1 MLVVALALAAN
12 ALAPVAAELRRV
24 RRVAVFGRGA
34 THGVLVAFARLAGEL
49 KCDLVTNEHA
59 TASGGVGTAEH
70 CCSICAFYPTIPGL
84 NLTAGEI
91 SLEKKHF
98 FIEPTILKLFGF
110 GALGKRKK
118 KKKPRIG

>member
-70 CCSICAFYPTIPGL
+70 CCSICAFYHSGFESDCWRNKPREKTLFHRTYHFKIVRL
-84 NLTAGEI
+84 RKKKEKNHESAEI
-91 SLEKKHF
+91 SLS
-98 FIEPTILKLFGF
+98 
-110 GALGKRKK
+110 
-118 KKKPRIG
+118 